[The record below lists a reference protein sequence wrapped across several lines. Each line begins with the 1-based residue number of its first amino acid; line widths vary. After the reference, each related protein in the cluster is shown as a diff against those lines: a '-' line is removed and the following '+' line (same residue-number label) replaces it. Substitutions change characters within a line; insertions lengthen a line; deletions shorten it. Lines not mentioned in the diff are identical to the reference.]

1 MNRETDYFE
10 ARGNRM
16 KARKQRKGLLW
27 PTLALVTALVTACS
41 GNGGKNANSP
51 APEGSASASATGSG
65 ETASGYKDKYDP
77 PVTITTVWG
86 VDPALKFKNGETIEN
101 NVATRWALETLGIE
115 IKSLWSVTDTNN
127 AFVTKMRLAMSSN
140 QKMPDVVTI
149 GDAQLAQDL
158 IDTGMFREVGT
169 LFDQYANDKWKQAMN
184 LDPNVWNPYMRDGK
198 KMGIPV
204 LDYAYNHDYLLWIR
218 QDWLDKLNLEGPK
231 TLADLETIMDAFK
244 NRNPDGLSPDKVT
257 PLSIGFKTTMNTWMG
272 DPSWVFG
279 AYGTIPGQWNVGAD
293 GKLEWGS
300 IHPASKQALETLKK
314 WRDKGYIP
322 AEAALWDENKTA
334 EPAVAGTAGIIP
346 GPYWMSGWPLLDT
359 VKNVPHA
366 VWKPYPIPTGP
377 DGKAGRHGTHFTSGV
392 TLIHKDMEHPE
403 ALFTYQNYL
412 FDHLAD
418 PEPGS
423 QWDIGVFK
431 GYDYDLD
438 ANGNPVYL
446 DKIPGGEVNINRYWL
461 VKDGARIPDAQMK
474 ALLNL
479 ADGKEPVTR
488 LEKEVKNNY
497 GPETPAAAK
506 VLMSQ
511 PDISYKDMFTGPAT
525 PTMQSKLDYLKKIEL
540 QTFNEII
547 YGKKG
552 LDEFDKFVGTWK
564 SSGGDQITKEVNE
577 WYASAH

>member
-1 MNRETDYFE
+1 MI
-10 ARGNRM
+10 ARRQTGW
-16 KARKQRKGLLW
+16 KAML
-27 PTLALVTALVTACS
+27 TLALFTSLLTACS
-41 GNGGKNANSP
+41 GNNNNNDAGASSSAPAASSP
-51 APEGSASASATGSG
+51 AASASGSA
-65 ETASGYKDKYDP
+65 EPASAYKNKYDP
-77 PVTITTVWG
+77 PVTISTVWG
-86 VDPALKFKNGETIEN
+86 VDPALKFKNGESIEN
-101 NVATRWALETLGIE
+101 NVQTKWALDTLGIK
-115 IKSLWSVTDTNN
+115 IDSLWSVTDTNN
-127 AFVTKMRLAMSSN
+127 AFVTKMRLAMSSG
-140 QKMPDVVTI
+140 QDMPDVVTI

-158 IDTGMFREVGT
+158 IDTGMFADVGEM
-169 LFDQYANDKWKQAMN
+169 FDKYANDTWKKAMAI
-184 LDPNVWNPYMRDGK
+184 DPGVWNPYIRDGK

-218 QDWLDKLNLEGPK
+218 QDWLDKLQLQGPK

-244 NRNPDGLSPDKVT
+244 NKNPDGLAPDKVV

-272 DPSWVFG
+272 DPSWIFG
-279 AYGTIPGQWNVGAD
+279 AFGSIPGQWNVGAD
-293 GKLEWGS
+293 GNLEWGS
-300 IHPASKQALETLKK
+300 TNPAIKQGLDTIKQ

-359 VKNVPHA
+359 AKNVPTA
-366 VWKPYPIPTGP
+366 VWKPYAIPAGP
-377 DGKAGRHGTHFTSGV
+377 DGKAGRHGTLFTSGV
-392 TLIHKDMEHPE
+392 TLINKNMEHPE

-412 FDHLAD
+412 YDHLAD
-418 PEPGS
+418 PAVGS
-423 QWDIGVFK
+423 EWDLGVFK

-438 ANGNPVYL
+438 ASGNPVYL

-474 ALLNL
+474 SLLNL

-506 VLMSQ
+506 VLLSQ
-511 PDISYKDMFTGPAT
+511 PDISFTNMFTGPAT
-525 PTMQSKLDYLKKIEL
+525 KTMQSKQDYLTKIEL
-540 QTFNEII
+540 QAFNEII

-552 LDEFDKFVGTWK
+552 LDEFDKFVADWK
-564 SSGGDQITKEVNE
+564 SGGGDDITKEVNE
-577 WYASAH
+577 WYASTK

>member
-1 MNRETDYFE
+1 
-10 ARGNRM
+10 M
-16 KARKQRKGLLW
+16 KAMTRKSALAAAALMLAATGL
-27 PTLALVTALVTACS
+27 AACS
-41 GNGGKNANSP
+41 GSKDEEGSSSP
-51 APEGSASASATGSG
+51 SSASSPSASASASASATES
-65 ETASGYKDKYDP
+65 AYKDKYDP

-101 NVATRWALETLGIE
+101 NVATKWALDTLGIK
-115 IKSLWSVTDTNN
+115 IDSLWSVTDTNN
-127 AFVTKMRLAMSSN
+127 AFVTKMRLAMSSS
-140 QKMPDVVTI
+140 QKLPDVVTI
-149 GDAQLAQDL
+149 GTGGDYDQLAQDL
-158 IDTGMFREVGT
+158 IDTGAFREVGS
-169 LFDQYANDKWKQAMN
+169 LFDQYANEKWKAAMN
-184 LDPNVWNPYMRDGK
+184 LDPNVWNPYTRDGK
-198 KMGIPV
+198 RMGIPV

-218 QDWLDKLNLEGPK
+218 QDWLDKLHLEAPK
-231 TLADLETIMDAFK
+231 TLEELEKVMDAFK
-244 NRNPDGLSPDKVT
+244 NQNPDGLKPNQVI

-279 AYGTIPGQWNVGAD
+279 AYGTIPDQWNKAAD
-293 GKLEWGS
+293 GSLEWGS
-300 IHPASKQALETLKK
+300 INPAAKQALQKLKE

-322 AEAALWDENKTA
+322 SEAALWDENKTS

-346 GPYWMSGWPLLDT
+346 GPYWMSGWPLQDT
-359 VKNVPHA
+359 AKNVPGA
-366 VWKPYPIPTGP
+366 VWKPYAIPTGP
-377 DGKAGRHGTHFTSGV
+377 DGKAGRHGTNFTSGV
-392 TLIHKDMEHPE
+392 TLINKNMEHPE

-412 FDHLAD
+412 FENLAD
-418 PEPGS
+418 PQPGS

-474 ALLNL
+474 ALLKL
-479 ADGKEPVTR
+479 ADGNEPTTR

-506 VLMSQ
+506 VLLSQ

-525 PTMQSKLDYLKKIEL
+525 PTMTSKQDYLKKIEM

-547 YGKKG
+547 YGKKD
-552 LDEFDKFVGTWK
+552 LSAFDKFVSDWK
-564 SSGGDQITKEVNE
+564 AAGGDKMTQEVND
-577 WYASAH
+577 WYKSTQSQ